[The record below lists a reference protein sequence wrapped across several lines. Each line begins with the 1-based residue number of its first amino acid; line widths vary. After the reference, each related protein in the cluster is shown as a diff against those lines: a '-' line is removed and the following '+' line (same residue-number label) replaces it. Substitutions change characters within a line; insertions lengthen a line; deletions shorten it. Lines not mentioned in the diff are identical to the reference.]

1 MPPPRTPVRPKTP
14 ERYRPI
20 APAPQTTTHS
30 RYFPDESFYTEPEDW
45 SLSYSGGPRV
55 LDPSIG
61 HIYTMAPM
69 EELMYYNYSMIQQS
83 GLLHYEAPSMMPYWR
98 TDSDPLAQSLRS
110 DSDDSQIEPENRP
123 PQHATGDAEK
133 LVKCDKCSKWISRH
147 NYKRHRISGCQGVEH
162 KKTYQCECGET
173 FSRQDSLN
181 RHRGVSKDSPKKR
194 QSCCP
199 GIHAQIR
206 GTCLRERC
214 LLAQCMLLTLEQG
227 F

>member
-1 MPPPRTPVRPKTP
+1 MSPPHTSAHPMTS

-20 APAPQTTTHS
+20 APTPPTATHH
-30 RYFPDESFYTEPEDW
+30 YFPGESFFTEPEDM
-45 SLSYSGGPRV
+45 LLTQIGGPRV
-55 LDPSIG
+55 LDPSIV
-61 HIYTMAPM
+61 HMYTMGPVEGFM
-69 EELMYYNYSMIQQS
+69 SHNHSMASQND
-83 GLLHYEAPSMMPYWR
+83 LFHYEMPSMTPYW
-98 TDSDPLAQSLRS
+98 TDPFPLGQSLRS
-110 DSDDSQIEPENRP
+110 DSDDSQIQPENTA
-123 PQHATGDAEK
+123 PQHTTGDAEK
-133 LVKCDKCSKWISRH
+133 LTQCDVCFKVMSSH
-147 NYKRHRISGCQGVEH
+147 NYNRHRASGCRGIEG
-162 KKTYQCECGET
+162 KKTFQCNECRRV

-214 LLAQCMLLTLEQG
+214 LLAQCMPLTLEQG